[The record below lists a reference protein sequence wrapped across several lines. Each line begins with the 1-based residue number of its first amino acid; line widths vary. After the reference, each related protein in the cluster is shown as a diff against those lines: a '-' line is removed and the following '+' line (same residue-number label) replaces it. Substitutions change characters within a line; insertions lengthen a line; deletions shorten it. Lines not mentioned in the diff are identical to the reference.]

1 MLYFFLLF
9 YTLNCCEFKYQNKKT
24 LQCLE
29 SNKNVEDSYTS
40 IEKEFIEIVSQIEQ
54 KKLIKN
60 INRIY
65 KVGGDNLIN
74 YLYKKKNLKDVL
86 INFMKDNNEYYVQKE
101 NIELTTIDINLF
113 IETFRYLYYVL
124 QRAQDYFNRKRLL
137 QIIDNFRNN
146 IMHILKETELPDID
160 NKSLEKFNK
169 CIKFLNGQINEIIS
183 FLYVLPDFIS
193 CKTFK
198 EYFLTLLF
206 LKRQLESTASDNF
219 KIELNTMIYMVEKN
233 SFDNSSYLT
242 ECKNISNTIAKEIEC
257 LFKIYEMFSKL
268 LNERIQI
275 LCNRYFLS
283 KKTV

>member
-40 IEKEFIEIVSQIEQ
+40 IEKEFIEIVSQIE
-54 KKLIKN
+54 KNKLIKN

-206 LKRQLESTASDNF
+206 LKRQLESTASDNLN
-219 KIELNTMIYMVEKN
+219 IELNTMIYMVEKN

>member
-40 IEKEFIEIVSQIEQ
+40 IEKEFIEIVSQIE
-54 KKLIKN
+54 KNKLIKN

-113 IETFRYLYYVL
+113 IETFRYRYYVL

>member
-40 IEKEFIEIVSQIEQ
+40 IEKEFIEIVSQIE
-54 KKLIKN
+54 KNKLIKN